1 MATYGPDGSSIVHL
15 PAPYRSLVQHRGV
28 PRASTVKGKI
38 FCRLFHQAPVHGDV
52 GDGLRCM

>member
-28 PRASTVKGKI
+28 PRASTVKDKI
-38 FCRLFHQAPVHGDV
+38 FCRLFHQAPVHGGV